1 MADAARL
8 VEVHEMVYGS
18 APKLLEPGAQD
29 LGVIAS
35 TRGLSTEIARQLTYH
50 RDYTPH
56 AAAATAVKYVV
67 GLLSG
72 RLEVTRVEMVTDHTG
87 RRIPFA
93 RHLLSPLDSEC
104 SCGDLI
110 RRAVAYIRSPREAT
124 AGWIEPAPRLGPVPP
139 PAAASAALAKAVAF
153 AAEAVMQYPQTK
165 RPVLLVQAP
174 GGPQGPADPAVAFVA
189 AVADVV
195 PRSSLAAL
203 VAATHVIESADRDKL
218 PEASLLATYPG
229 TPFHAE
235 MMSRTGARRPLVIDI
250 ATHAV
255 DGTAEPAS
263 PFVKATVADVAAGR
277 AGRFADLCDRL
288 GAKPEHHHFV
298 VALDAAVARVKR
310 QPDIAGLEDAVVAVK
325 KAGEKLNKDALG
337 ALAYET
343 VANAVTLPSLAVIRD
358 AARQS
363 GGIERLGTLV
373 ALDESIQQGIV
384 LLGVNAL
391 AKGERSEAETIA
403 AAVRAAGEEAVAV
416 TQRVAAGSQGATFR
430 DLVAPPVV
438 PTPAVAGGV
447 EPTVAE
453 RMRKPER
460 RQVHRGTVIQT
471 GAGYGGSRPGGMPTG
486 GASGLWWVFVLLS
499 SASAVA
505 GVVVPVL
512 RFYEPPPAAAKDD
525 AKTAKSAD
533 ARLTVQSSQQW
544 TAIQTAFRAAR
555 PQLTLPAILGVATL
569 VLILLNGPLSSFLA
583 NLLPGSAGKWAAG
596 QIPLIAMVA
605 VSLVALGIGWTRPG
619 PDAPVTETRS
629 PTDAT
634 VVEGESQK

>member
-1 MADAARL
+1 
-8 VEVHEMVYGS
+8 MVYGS

-93 RHLLSPLDSEC
+93 RHVLSPLDSTC
-104 SCGDLI
+104 GCGDLI
-110 RRAVAYIRSPREAT
+110 RRAVAYVRSPREAT
-124 AGWIEPAPRLGPVPP
+124 AGWIEPAPRLGPVSP

-153 AAEAVMQYPQTK
+153 AAEAVMQYPQSK
-165 RPVLLVQAP
+165 RPVLLVQTP
-174 GGPQGPADPAVAFVA
+174 GGPHGPADPAVAFVA

-203 VAATHVIESADRDKL
+203 VAATHVIESGDRDKL

-250 ATHAV
+250 ATLAV
-255 DGTAEPAS
+255 DGGAEPAS
-263 PFVKATVADVAAGR
+263 PFVKATVADMTAGR

-288 GAKPEHHHFV
+288 GAKPEHHQLV
-298 VALDAAVARVKR
+298 VALDAALARVER
-310 QPDIAGLEDAVVAVK
+310 QPDIAGLEDFVAAVK
-325 KAGEKLNKDALG
+325 KAGDKLNRDVLG
-337 ALAYET
+337 ALVYET
-343 VANAVTLPSLAVIRD
+343 VTNAVCLPSLAVIRD
-358 AARQS
+358 ASQQS

-384 LLGVNAL
+384 RLGMNAL

-416 TQRVAAGSQGATFR
+416 TQRVAAGSQGAKFR
-430 DLVAPPVV
+430 DLVDPPVV
-438 PTPAVAGGV
+438 PTPAVAGGA
-447 EPTVAE
+447 EPKVAE

-460 RQVHRGTVIQT
+460 RQVNRDTVAQT
-471 GAGYGGSRPGGMPTG
+471 GGGYGGGRPGGMPAG
-486 GASGLWWVFVLLS
+486 GASGLWWVAVLVSL
-499 SASAVA
+499 ASAVA
-505 GVVVPVL
+505 GVGVPVL

-525 AKTAKSAD
+525 AGPAKPAASPPIA
-533 ARLTVQSSQQW
+533 QPSQQW
-544 TAIQTAFRAAR
+544 TAIQTAFQAAR
-555 PQLTLPAILGVATL
+555 PQLTLPAIFAVATL
-569 VLILLNGPLSSFLA
+569 VLILLNGPLSSVMA
-583 NLLPGSAGKWAAG
+583 NLLPGPVGKWAAG
-596 QIPLIAMVA
+596 QIPLIAMVS
-605 VSLVALGIGWTRPG
+605 VSLVALGIGLTRPG
-619 PDAPVTETRS
+619 PDAADTNGQKPTR
-629 PTDAT
+629 PTAT
-634 VVEGESQK
+634 EGESQK

>member
-1 MADAARL
+1 MAEAARPI
-8 VEVHEMVYGS
+8 EVHELVYGS

-35 TRGLSTEIARQLTYH
+35 TRGLSTEIARQLAYH
-50 RDYTPH
+50 RDYTPY

-93 RHLLSPLDSEC
+93 RHVLSPLDPAC
-104 SCGDLI
+104 GCGDLI
-110 RRAVAYIRSPREAT
+110 RRAVAHVRSPREAT
-124 AGWIEPAPRLGPVPP
+124 AGWIDPAPQLGPVPP

-174 GGPQGPADPAVAFVA
+174 GGPQGPADPAVTFVA

-203 VAATHVIESADRDKL
+203 VAATHVIESGDRDKL

-250 ATHAV
+250 ATLAV
-255 DGTAEPAS
+255 DGAAEPVS

-288 GAKPEHHHFV
+288 GAKPEHHQLV
-298 VALDAAVARVKR
+298 VALDAALARVER
-310 QPDIAGLEDAVVAVK
+310 QPDITGLEDFVGAVK
-325 KAGEKLNKDALG
+325 KAGEKLNKDVLE

-343 VANAVTLPSLAVIRD
+343 VANAVTLPSLTVIRD

-363 GGIERLGTLV
+363 GGVERLGTLV

-384 LLGVNAL
+384 RLGVHAL

-416 TQRVAAGSQGATFR
+416 TQRVAAGSQGMKFR
-430 DLVAPPVV
+430 DLVEPPVV
-438 PTPAVAGGV
+438 PTPAVAGGA

-460 RQVHRGTVIQT
+460 RQVNRGTVIQT
-471 GAGYGGSRPGGMPTG
+471 GRGYSGGRPGGMPAG
-486 GASGLWWVFVLLS
+486 GASGLWWVAVLVS
-499 SASAVA
+499 AASAVA
-505 GVVVPVL
+505 GVGVPVWH
-512 RFYEPPPAAAKDD
+512 FYEPPPAAAKDD
-525 AKTAKSAD
+525 AKTVKPAE
-533 ARLTVQSSQQW
+533 ARLSAQPSQQW
-544 TAIQTAFRAAR
+544 TAIQTAFQAAR
-555 PQLTLPAILGVATL
+555 PQLKLPAILGVATL
-569 VLILLNGPLSSFLA
+569 VLILLNGPLSSVMA
-583 NLLPGSAGKWAAG
+583 DLLPGSVGKLAAG

-605 VSLVALGIGWTRPG
+605 VSLVALAIGLTRPG
-619 PDAPVTETRS
+619 RDAADTNAQNPAR
-629 PTDAT
+629 AT
-634 VVEGESQK
+634 AFEGESQK